1 MTIDLTPAEEHYLKR
16 ELLKQELAREIEGLD
31 DPKALRKFGYPFSA
45 EDPRSAHSK
54 KKLIR
59 HLRRSKASETE
70 SDSDSNE
77 DSGSEFPLLSHFLQ
91 HFVMKLPLL
100 AQDLVNKEDFWQEK
114 VQLFFE
120 HFMEQQFSSS
130 FDREELTKRKKL
142 AMKLSK
148 MVLLMY
154 NSGIGCKKEVEY
166 FEQDKFELEGSK
178 RPMKQQRLDTFV
190 MPSKESL
197 RYLLTEEPYYINGWD
212 FNVMAAVSH
221 KTLNPDPPA
230 KAKPSSGS
238 KWMKTPAFL
247 SPSSLTSPSKFF
259 SKLTMSDSSSEKG
272 EYVFVTRIRQDG
284 TEDIWFTN
292 KKYSDF
298 KRLVSDLN
306 KEFPGKE
313 LPKLPHQSKVGVS
326 STTSFEASS
335 TKNNASQPSTPR
347 EKIVSTFS
355 EEVSSLDTTA
365 DDTTARVDD
374 DDDDDDFQDATETV
388 TKHLPREKLRTSLR
402 KFLRVLV
409 EDSEVAQSV
418 SLKKFVRGS
427 KLEYAELSPPVL
439 QDMKSREAVD
449 VVNLENQI
457 AFQKLAF
464 EQTLQLQNA
473 MKEFKTSVLEDEDYL
488 LKLFQEIKVKD
499 SVEQLSPTLKGFMG
513 WCRINLSATIYQTFL
528 GNDGGYELFTQVK
541 RLHRLLPY
549 TVMIQILKITNPMAI
564 MKGMMDLFM
573 ARPFGGNSL
582 LQNMFS
588 SVLSDDLKSQL
599 KLAKELEDSAA
610 KESNYGSEMS
620 KVLASAI
627 FDNEDGKLLD
637 MQAVHDEAIEMTMPL
652 AIVLSM
658 KCHEK
663 GYLSQ
668 SALDELIESYSLWKI
683 QEHSA
688 SEALFKTDSC
698 TSIEDVPGL
707 YFSHI
712 KSLLQIYI
720 RERDKKLMKQIWQ
733 DPELSQLLKSI
744 VALFYEPMVRIFRV
758 SRMDVAFRNFEKFMN
773 DLVALLD
780 DVINGRSSFSTSF
793 NVVDAIN
800 KLVEKHENSLYQFI
814 HEICM
819 HDTEKTFEGMIS
831 YLTTIVKFL
840 QKSKYGQ
847 TDRLDL
853 SELAN
858 EGVALGLDTD
868 LLKKQLAELVSSK
881 EESRKLY
888 QKLVNAKTSSPQKK
902 GENLK
907 EAMER
912 KWKESNEAALPE
924 TVTELGLQDGD
935 LVDLDLDVGDYA
947 YLDEEEQEALQQEHR
962 DVLDKKVDLSEV
974 SKMVDIIFRDKLK
987 EILKV

>member
-1 MTIDLTPAEEHYLKR
+1 MTLDLTPAEEHYLKR
-16 ELLKQELAREIEGLD
+16 ELLKQELVREIEGLD
-31 DPKALRKFGYPFSA
+31 DPKALRRFGYPFSA

-59 HLRRSKASETE
+59 RLKRSKASETE
-70 SDSDSNE
+70 SDSESNE
-77 DSGSEFPLLSHFLQ
+77 DQGSEFPLLSHFLQ

-100 AQDLVNKEDFWQEK
+100 AKDLVNKEDFWQEK

-130 FDREELTKRKKL
+130 FDREELTKRKRL
-142 AMKLSK
+142 ATKLSK

-178 RPMKQQRLDTFV
+178 RPLKQQKLDQFV

-221 KTLNPDPPA
+221 KTLNPEPPA
-230 KAKPSSGS
+230 KAKASSSSGS

-259 SKLTMSDSSSEKG
+259 SRLTMTDSSSEKG
-272 EYVFVTRIRQDG
+272 EYIFVTRIRQEG
-284 TEDIWFTN
+284 AEDAWFIN

-326 STTSFEASS
+326 STTSFEAPSDKS
-335 TKNNASQPSTPR
+335 NTSQPSTPR

-355 EEVSSLDTTA
+355 EEASSLEAMPDEA
-365 DDTTARVDD
+365 LIRGG
-374 DDDDDDFQDATETV
+374 DDDDDFQDAAETV

-409 EDSEVAQSV
+409 EDNEVAQGV

-427 KLEYAELSPPVL
+427 KLEYAALPPPVL

-457 AFQKLAF
+457 VFQKLAF

-499 SVEQLSPTLKGFMG
+499 CVEQLSPALKGFMG

-599 KLAKELEDSAA
+599 KLAKELEESAA
-610 KESNYGSEMS
+610 RESNFGSEVS

-637 MQAVHDEAIEMTMPL
+637 MQAVHDEAVEMNMPL
-652 AIVLSM
+652 AIVLAM
-658 KCHEK
+658 KCNEK
-663 GYLSQ
+663 GYLSHD
-668 SALDELIESYSLWKI
+668 ALGELIESYSLWKT
-683 QEHSA
+683 QENTT
-688 SEALFKTDSC
+688 SEALFKTDSS

-720 RERDKKLMKQIWQ
+720 RERDKRLMKQIWQ

-758 SRMDVAFRNFEKFMN
+758 SRMDVAFRNFERFMN
-773 DLVALLD
+773 DLVSLLD
-780 DVINGRSSFSTSF
+780 GVINGRNSFSTSF

-819 HDTEKTFEGMIS
+819 HDTEKTFEGMIT
-831 YLTTIVKFL
+831 YLTSIVKFL

-858 EGVALGLDTD
+858 GGVAQGLDTA

-888 QKLVNAKTSSPQKK
+888 QKLVDAKTSSPDKK
-902 GENLK
+902 SENLK

-962 DVLDKKVDLSEV
+962 EILDKKVDLSEV
-974 SKMVDIIFRDKLK
+974 SKMVDVVFKDKLK